1 MILRKP
7 YAFLIKNFKKI
18 NIILLIL
25 TIFIYIRNLSAYG
38 FVRDYVNSAIY
49 NELIDSIDNYIN
61 ILSILPLVLTMAS
74 SAILVY
80 LLRYKNKPYF
90 TYVFILIANLYTL
103 IIFFYTAHYFTYN
116 TNIFDVAAVRIVR
129 DLLFISTLPYYLIM
143 VFLTIRSIG
152 LDLKKF
158 GFNEDKEIAEIS
170 EEDREEVE
178 VEFNINRD
186 YYIRKIK
193 GLFRHFKYFF

>member
-25 TIFIYIRNLSAYG
+25 TVFIYIRNMSAYG
-38 FVRDYVNSAIY
+38 FVRDYVNTAVY
-49 NELIDSIDNYIN
+49 NELIDSVGNYIN
-61 ILSILPLVLTMAS
+61 ALSIIPLFLTMIS

-90 TYVFILIANLYTL
+90 SYVFILVANLYTL
-103 IIFFYTAHYFTYN
+103 IVFIYTNHYFTYN
-116 TNIFDVAAVRIVR
+116 TGVFDVAAARIVR
-129 DLLFISTLPYYLIM
+129 DLLFISTLPYYVMM
-143 VFLTIRSIG
+143 VVLTVRSIG

-158 GFNEDKEIAEIS
+158 GFNEDKEIAEIN

-178 VEFNINRD
+178 VEFNICLLYTSRCV
-186 YYIRKIK
+186 
-193 GLFRHFKYFF
+193 